1 MSGRGAFHFS
11 EITLTQIYAV
21 YVVGSTVCDPGVG
34 YRLEVR
40 ARAMTPAAAG
50 EST

>member
-21 YVVGSTVCDPGVG
+21 YVVG
-34 YRLEVR
+34 RLSALGSEP
-40 ARAMTPAAAG
+40 T
-50 EST
+50 